1 MSKFSSKIP
10 VSRDREIFYYR
21 MDHFFKRVFFV
32 LRTPP
37 TLPAKDHGKE
47 DKKKKEKERKRKE
60 KEEKEE
66 KEREEKERKKKEKEK
81 EKKIGEMKRRFSV
94 SAGNIDFIS

>member
-1 MSKFSSKIP
+1 MLVYLEPSLIK
-10 VSRDREIFYYR
+10 REFL
-21 MDHFFKRVFFV
+21 F
-32 LRTPP
+32 TSAPP

-66 KEREEKERKKKEKEK
+66 KEREERERKRRDKER
-81 EKKIGEMKRRFSV
+81 EKKVSEMKRRFSV
-94 SAGNIDFIS
+94 SGKYFIEVRS

>member
-1 MSKFSSKIP
+1 MNC
-10 VSRDREIFYYR
+10 
-21 MDHFFKRVFFV
+21 FFKQVFLV
-32 LRTPP
+32 NRTPP

-94 SAGNIDFIS
+94 SGKYSIDVIS